1 MRERD
6 SLGSKDDE
14 FEIQNLQINQIEIE
28 KYRQII
34 KNHENFIIRLNKL
47 LPTDININKFSF
59 LKINF
64 MNQTFPEETINFIY
78 QEKIFFTPRN
88 SFRISNS
95 SSNTISSVRKSV
107 SSKNTVELERFLNL
121 YIPDKETSS
130 KIKHKYTKSEFF
142 ENDFPTEPEITDSKI
157 IVDNIMHKEI
167 SENINK
173 KLINKKKFDLYNYLY
188 HFYFY
193 DSLIFLIHLITFI
206 FSSHG
211 NYSIF
216 FWSCILLIISM
227 LFIGYKGVFEIN
239 KNKNMKY
246 TNKNNMFFNN
256 KNLFWINFVIFC
268 FTIITFISLVFGH
281 QKFILNQS
289 VIGFLFVLVY
299 LLTIFFEII
308 LLLYFDIISKD
319 ILSEIGNNQNNVIY
333 EKKIDFPLL
342 GNI

>member
-1 MRERD
+1 
-6 SLGSKDDE
+6 
-14 FEIQNLQINQIEIE
+14 
-28 KYRQII
+28 
-34 KNHENFIIRLNKL
+34 
-47 LPTDININKFSF
+47 
-59 LKINF
+59 
-64 MNQTFPEETINFIY
+64 
-78 QEKIFFTPRN
+78 
-88 SFRISNS
+88 
-95 SSNTISSVRKSV
+95 
-107 SSKNTVELERFLNL
+107 
-121 YIPDKETSS
+121 
-130 KIKHKYTKSEFF
+130 
-142 ENDFPTEPEITDSKI
+142 
-157 IVDNIMHKEI
+157 
-167 SENINK
+167 
-173 KLINKKKFDLYNYLY
+173 
-188 HFYFY
+188 
-193 DSLIFLIHLITFI
+193 
-206 FSSHG
+206 
-211 NYSIF
+211 
-216 FWSCILLIISM
+216 M